1 MKGGSVQYIVD
12 VLEPRTQINLSYP
25 VYDWE
30 AAESGRGS
38 QQRATYSVLFESYI
52 PNTGSFLRDAKAS
65 GK

>member
-1 MKGGSVQYIVD
+1 MQVGSVQYIVD
-12 VLEPRTQINLSYP
+12 VLEPTTRANLSYP